1 MLPEH
6 LSGLAQLA
14 SSGRGLTSA
23 AAAGSIGRPVG
34 AGGGHRAEGC
44 KQVGHTSGMP
54 AGCQA
59 CQAGCQAG
67 CQARQAGTQQG
78 PSSVTA
84 GLDEL

>member
-44 KQVGHTSGMP
+44 KQVGHTSGI
-54 AGCQA
+54 AGGVRPGVRRVRPGHSRVQA
-59 CQAGCQAG
+59 A
-67 CQARQAGTQQG
+67 
-78 PSSVTA
+78 
-84 GLDEL
+84 